1 MQGELKDQRPLP
13 HPGKGVFLQGEMGT
27 RLQEAPSPVTNMYSA
42 LHMPHQARLYA
53 LHVYTPEGWPA
64 ASSAKKGD

>member
-1 MQGELKDQRPLP
+1 M
-13 HPGKGVFLQGEMGT
+13 FLQGEMGNQ
-27 RLQEAPSPVTNMYSA
+27 LQEAPSPVTNMYSA

-53 LHVYTPEGWPA
+53 LHVCFYTPAINANAMSEGWLA